1 MEIDSEDIREYL
13 SSYQKQRGCSKAT
26 LDNIRRNLSSFF
38 SWLEDEDYIL
48 KSPFR
53 KIHKIKKPKKV
64 KQPLSEEM
72 LINLIDGSPTLRDRA
87 MIDMLYSTGIRVG
100 ELVALNRVD
109 IDMVNRECKVFGK
122 GEKERIVYFTSST
135 KVHLQQYLDSR
146 RDNNEA
152 LFVTLDSPFNR
163 LCIGAVEHRV
173 KIIGRRL
180 GINNVHP
187 HRFRTTMATHALAK
201 GMKIEQVQHLLGH
214 NQIDTTL
221 QYALVDDEDVKNAHK
236 KLM

>member
-1 MEIDSEDIREYL
+1 
-13 SSYQKQRGCSKAT
+13 
-26 LDNIRRNLSSFF
+26 
-38 SWLEDEDYIL
+38 
-48 KSPFR
+48 
-53 KIHKIKKPKKV
+53 
-64 KQPLSEEM
+64 
-72 LINLIDGSPTLRDRA
+72 
-87 MIDMLYSTGIRVG
+87 
-100 ELVALNRVD
+100 
-109 IDMVNRECKVFGK
+109 MVNRECKVFGK

-201 GMKIEQVQHLLGH
+201 GMKKVLI
-214 NQIDTTL
+214 
-221 QYALVDDEDVKNAHK
+221 
-236 KLM
+236 